1 MADGDL
7 PVPGSA
13 GPRHAVP
20 AGHHVAAVHCEL
32 AQLEGVQLR
41 SGTVVLP
48 VPASLSSRVWALTG
62 LCKQL
67 PSMNHLGFRNLC
79 DRTAPSHAGACPSL
93 EGSPTSPDK
102 GAAGQARPQDI
113 RGSQV

>member
-1 MADGDL
+1 MASPPSTPGLGQQESPVDRGGSVADGDL

-20 AGHHVAAVHCEL
+20 AGRHVAALHCEL

-48 VPASLSSRVWALTG
+48 VPASLSSRGVG
-62 LCKQL
+62 
-67 PSMNHLGFRNLC
+67 P
-79 DRTAPSHAGACPSL
+79 DRPVQAA
-93 EGSPTSPDK
+93 SPP
-102 GAAGQARPQDI
+102 
-113 RGSQV
+113 